1 MIQTTMAREKP
12 PYLLEDSKESV
23 TNVAGMDIKHMI
35 AEVETTMTVET
46 TVEITTIADQ
56 RNSMVNGTTAERRD
70 I

>member
-1 MIQTTMAREKP
+1 
-12 PYLLEDSKESV
+12 
-23 TNVAGMDIKHMI
+23 MDIKHMI